1 MLVSKILAIEYF
13 LPKNIENNKNFKKN
27 NPGVNIERIK
37 AKTGI
42 NNRYI
47 SNEKE
52 TVIDISVK
60 AINKILKKFP
70 KKKID
75 FLILVSQTSNFRI
88 PTSACIIQNKL
99 DLRKDIIAFDINLGC
114 SDLFTL

>member
-1 MLVSKILAIEYF
+1 MRKFLNKMLGSKILAIEYF

-60 AINKILKKFP
+60 AINKILK
-70 KKKID
+70 
-75 FLILVSQTSNFRI
+75 N
-88 PTSACIIQNKL
+88 
-99 DLRKDIIAFDINLGC
+99 
-114 SDLFTL
+114 